1 MGVDD
6 DDDGKIAESDL
17 ENVREEAFYRPKS
30 ALLVPLIID
39 NGDMAALSRALFN
52 SNQMNL
58 FEKTH
63 EIDLLDKETG
73 EKVGVKK
80 NLHFENTHNT

>member
-1 MGVDD
+1 MGEDD

-17 ENVREEAFYRPKS
+17 ENVRDEAFYRPKS
-30 ALLVPLIID
+30 ALLESSIID

-73 EKVGVKK
+73 EKVSANKTIFIS
-80 NLHFENTHNT
+80 NRL

>member
-1 MGVDD
+1 MGEDD

-17 ENVREEAFYRPKS
+17 ESVREEAFYRPKS
-30 ALLVPLIID
+30 ALLESSIID

-73 EKVGVKK
+73 EKVSAIKTIFIS
-80 NLHFENTHNT
+80 NRLF

>member
-1 MGVDD
+1 MGEDD

-30 ALLVPLIID
+30 ALLESSIID

-63 EIDLLDKETG
+63 ETDFLDKETG
-73 EKVGVKK
+73 ERVSAKTIFIS
-80 NLHFENTHNT
+80 NRL